1 MLKLKGMPNKDS
13 VNSINSDALNFVVK
27 ALTKHEKQISQLI
40 SKLDERKD
48 ELSIHMEKLSLNLEE
63 ITKKLDTIENEIE
76 KLKNIL
82 LT

>member
-1 MLKLKGMPNKDS
+1 MPNKDS
-13 VNSINSDALNFVVK
+13 VDKINSDALTFVVK

-40 SKLDERKD
+40 SKLDAKKD
-48 ELSIHMEKLSLNLEE
+48 TLSIHMEKLSFDLEE

>member
-1 MLKLKGMPNKDS
+1 MPNKDS
-13 VNSINSDALNFVVK
+13 EDNINSDALNFVIK
-27 ALTKHEKQISQLI
+27 ALSKHEKQMSHVI
-40 SKLDERKD
+40 SKFDEKKD
-48 ELSIHMEKLSLNLEE
+48 ELSIRIEKLSLSLEE